1 MELRRFRE
9 SDIGPIVAL
18 FYDTVHH
25 VNIRDY
31 TREQVDAW
39 ASREDAEQRTEAWKE
54 SMSKQIAYV
63 AVIEDVIVGFADMSD
78 SGYLDRLFVHSGYQ
92 RRGIASALADMLE
105 SEAGKAGIGE
115 MVTDAS
121 ITARPFF
128 EHRDYEVVTSQSVA
142 RKGVTLTNFKM
153 KKTLP
158 IKG

>member
-9 SDIGPIVAL
+9 SDIHAIVAL
-18 FYDTVHH
+18 FYDTVHN

-31 TREQVDAW
+31 TQEQLDAW
-39 ASREDAEQRTEAWKE
+39 ASREDLELRTEAWKE

-63 AVIEDVIVGFADMSD
+63 AVIEDVIVGFADMSE

-105 SEAGKAGIGE
+105 SKAGKAGIGE
-115 MVTDAS
+115 IITDAS

-128 EHRDYEVVTSQSVA
+128 EHRGYEVVASQNVV
-142 RKGVTLTNFKM
+142 RKGITLSNYKM
-153 KKTLP
+153 RKTLR
-158 IKG
+158 

>member
-1 MELRRFRE
+1 MELRRLRE
-9 SDIGPIVAL
+9 SDIHSIVAL
-18 FYDTVHH
+18 FYDTVHK

-54 SMSKQIAYV
+54 AMSKQIAYV
-63 AVIEDVIVGFADMSD
+63 AVIEDEIVGFADMSE

-92 RRGIASALADMLE
+92 RRGIASALADILE

-128 EHRDYEVVTSQSVA
+128 EQRGYEVVTSQSVA

-153 KKTLP
+153 RKTLP
-158 IKG
+158 ING